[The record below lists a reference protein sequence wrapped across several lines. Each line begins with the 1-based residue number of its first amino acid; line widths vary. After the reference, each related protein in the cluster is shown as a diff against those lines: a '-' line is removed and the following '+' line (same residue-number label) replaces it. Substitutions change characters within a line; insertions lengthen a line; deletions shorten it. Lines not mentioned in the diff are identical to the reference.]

1 MRRYGRKNLKSR
13 KSEYQRMREAQERRR
28 QRRYEWDQLYT
39 GLAQLLGRVPTIEE
53 VVNQRMEER
62 YGQ

>member
-1 MRRYGRKNLKSR
+1 
-13 KSEYQRMREAQERRR
+13 MREAQERRR